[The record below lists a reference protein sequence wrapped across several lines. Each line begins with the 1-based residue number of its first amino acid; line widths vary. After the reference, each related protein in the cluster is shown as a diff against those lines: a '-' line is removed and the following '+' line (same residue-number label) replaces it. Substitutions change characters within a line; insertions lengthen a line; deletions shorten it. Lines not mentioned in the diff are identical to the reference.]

1 MGGADS
7 NFHMKYFV
15 KLSPKNLFYRES
27 RVLFR
32 VFSSST
38 SPSMVAMEQP
48 LLTIALLF
56 LFLHFSIL
64 VNSSPSQHLQIINAE
79 RRVTN

>member
-1 MGGADS
+1 MGGVDS
-7 NFHMKYFV
+7 NFHMSFFV
-15 KLSPKNLFYRES
+15 KLSPKSVYRELS
-27 RVLFR
+27 SALR
-32 VFSSST
+32 VFSLST

-79 RRVTN
+79 RRVIN